1 MNRNLLALL
10 LLGAV
15 TTSQAVTV
23 TTGATSPAP
32 GVSTAAKAP
41 ITPEAAKAMADDS
54 SGLRKGTIGA
64 VDIANGTFSV
74 FGEAHSFDVAKV
86 QIFGRNGKPTNAY
99 ALQRGAAVRFT
110 LDPADPTRRRVAVI
124 YLD

>member
-1 MNRNLLALL
+1 MNRNLFALL

-15 TTSQAVTV
+15 TSSQAVTTGV
-23 TTGATSPAP
+23 TTTGPAA
-32 GVSTAAKAP
+32 SAAVRAP
-41 ITPEAAKAMADDS
+41 IKPEAAKAMADDS
-54 SGLRKGTIGA
+54 TGLRKGTIQSVSVA
-64 VDIANGTFSV
+64 DGTFQV
-74 FGEAHSFDVAKV
+74 FGEALTFDAAKV

-110 LDPADPTRRRVAVI
+110 LDPADPTRRRVAVV